1 MTYFLCQ
8 IICFLRSLKCLL
20 QFLSFSKLFINNKP
34 SPARHKKSQNL
45 VLQLSRSLFNSNLS
59 VNLSKQYL
67 CYCVY
72 HQFCFISYQSKILTI
87 LLNYQFFVSLIH
99 NYTSSKQKRRHLFA
113 TKYVIFP
120 PESTALLA
128 PTKHPQY
135 VV

>member
-8 IICFLRSLKCLL
+8 TICFLRSLKCLL

-34 SPARHKKSQNL
+34 SPARHKKVRIWCS
-45 VLQLSRSLFNSNLS
+45 SSHSLFNSNLS

-99 NYTSSKQKRRHLFA
+99 NCTSSKQKKKTLFA
-113 TKYVIFP
+113 TKYVIFS